1 VKSSPV
7 YFYVQKSSSF
17 NLTNTPIPFEVE
29 VLNTAGAMNL
39 PSGKFTA
46 PVTGKYFFSFTGHGQ
61 FQNSA
66 TILWF
71 RITLHLNGNLI
82 GSAEVGEANTSSTQK
97 FPLSLQSTLALQ
109 AGDQVWVQISD
120 QSSGV
125 YLFDDNRHFTHF
137 TGWILEQ
144 DNFPSL

>member
-1 VKSSPV
+1 M
-7 YFYVQKSSSF
+7 Q
-17 NLTNTPIPFEVE
+17 L
-29 VLNTAGAMNL
+29 
-39 PSGKFTA
+39 
-46 PVTGKYFFSFTGHGQ
+46 
-61 FQNSA
+61 
-66 TILWF
+66 
-71 RITLHLNGNLI
+71 
-82 GSAEVGEANTSSTQK
+82 